1 MFCHVCRMLAKDA
14 DVRHDQGERRP
25 SMTMC
30 SDDDDDDQE
39 HNDAMRCGKA
49 ARRAAAL
56 V

>member
-1 MFCHVCRMLAKDA
+1 MLAKDA
-14 DVRHDQGERRP
+14 DVRRDQGERRP

-39 HNDAMRCGKA
+39 HNDAMRCG
-49 ARRAAAL
+49 AAL